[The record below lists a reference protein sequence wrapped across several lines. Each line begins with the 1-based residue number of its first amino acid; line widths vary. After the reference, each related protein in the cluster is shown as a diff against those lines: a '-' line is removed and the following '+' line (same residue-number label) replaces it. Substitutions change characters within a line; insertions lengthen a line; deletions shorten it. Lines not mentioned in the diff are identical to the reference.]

1 MAARNGARPAKP
13 ARVNVSKVIRRSGK
27 RSPSARS
34 SNAIGFWTI
43 GEKIRQ
49 LRDGGVP
56 AAVSRVSEK
65 TRICARELRYCV
77 AVRKAFE
84 LDRLQALVDRGMTWS
99 TIRVLAAD
107 HMKDH
112 REHLIAAF
120 EAGSLS
126 NAALRGEILAH
137 RRGPVMKGTGPG
149 PGEAGLWEKALQ
161 LAARSERLRKDIAMA
176 RRALGD
182 GTPSESESAGEKEA
196 LTPQT
201 QRKVLAMA
209 ETLKALTADIETL
222 LAAVTR
228 RCDEIAPSSPE
239 VE

>member
-1 MAARNGARPAKP
+1 MAVQNAARPAKP
-13 ARVNVSKVIRRSGK
+13 ARVNVSKVIRSIGK

-43 GEKIRQ
+43 GDKIRQ

-56 AAVSRVSEK
+56 DAVSRVSEK
-65 TRICARELRYCV
+65 TRLCARELRYCV

-84 LDRLQALVDRGMTWS
+84 LDRLQALFDRGMTWS
-99 TIRVLAAD
+99 TIRVLAA
-107 HMKDH
+107 
-112 REHLIAAF
+112 EHLDRHRDRLIEEF
-120 EAGSLS
+120 ESGRLS
-126 NAALRGEILAH
+126 NAALRSEVLSH

-182 GTPSESESAGEKEA
+182 GTPSESAGQEEA

-201 QRKVLAMA
+201 QRTVLAMA
-209 ETLKALTADIETL
+209 KALQALAADIETL
-222 LAAVTR
+222 LSAVTC
-228 RCDEIAPSSPE
+228 RCGEIAPSSPGAE
-239 VE
+239 